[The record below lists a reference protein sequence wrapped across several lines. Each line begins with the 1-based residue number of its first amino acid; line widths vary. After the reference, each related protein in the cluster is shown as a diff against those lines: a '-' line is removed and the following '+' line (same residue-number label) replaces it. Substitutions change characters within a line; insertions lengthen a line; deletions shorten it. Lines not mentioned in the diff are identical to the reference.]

1 MMNLTK
7 DNYFVK
13 KINNVSDIKLYKLIS
28 YFPWKEWCDTQ
39 DFAMPYPEIIALS
52 DYAHAMYTQITGLLL
67 DYTSS
72 VSNKVNVKWR
82 SDESLEMSFFV
93 DVDVEMNDVSEVWE
107 VIGITDETLRYYTSL
122 MVRNYIA
129 EEILNDT
136 DFEIKQVDNYTY
148 NIRPLTR

>member
-107 VIGITDETLRYYTSL
+107 VIGITGETLRYYTSL